1 MNILNILKQ
10 IIVPEFGT
18 MALFAILGSVFLILD
33 LEELEKLSKFC
44 FIIALVFLFIMVLT
58 AIGYMWVE
66 ALSNGI
72 L

>member
-1 MNILNILKQ
+1 MSTLDILKQ

-18 MALFAILGSVFLILD
+18 MSLFAGLGALLIMLD
-33 LEELEKLSKFC
+33 LEKLSKFC
-44 FIIALVFLFIMVLT
+44 FIVSLVFLFVMVLT
-58 AIGYMWVE
+58 AIVYMWME

>member
-1 MNILNILKQ
+1 MNTLNILKQ

-18 MALFAILGSVFLILD
+18 MSLFAALGAVLLMLD
-33 LEELEKLSKFC
+33 LEKLSKFC
-44 FIIALVFLFIMVLT
+44 FIVSLVFLFIMVLT